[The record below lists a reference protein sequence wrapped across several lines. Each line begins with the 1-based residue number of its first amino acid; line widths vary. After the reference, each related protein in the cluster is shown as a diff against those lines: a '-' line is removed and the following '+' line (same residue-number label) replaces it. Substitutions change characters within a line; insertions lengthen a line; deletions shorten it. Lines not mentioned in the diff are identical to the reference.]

1 MQDRGEILK
10 QVVYNSGMSISE
22 LAKRMGKSRKWVY
35 NQFENKSVSL
45 DLILQIGEIIHHN
58 FVNEIDDLCALQNGM
73 NSTSSDNNQDNES
86 NDYWKNKYLSLLEDY
101 NKFLKENITIM
112 V

>member
-1 MQDRGEILK
+1 MQDRGEIIK
-10 QVVYNSGMSISE
+10 QVVYNSGMTISE

-58 FVNEIDDLCALQNGM
+58 FVNEIDDLYALKKGI
-73 NSTSSDNNQDNES
+73 NSTSSDNQQNNKS
-86 NDYWKNKYLSLLEDY
+86 NDYWKNKYLSLLEEY
-101 NKFLKENITIM
+101 NIFLKENSTIM